1 MPSPEF
7 GNRMAASD
15 RQLVVSAGK
24 TPERKNNREYSFELP
39 GLPEKQTSAT
49 SLAGRLSISMD
60 FWFICEEP
68 SDPVFLRF
76 HTITFS
82 ATI

>member
-1 MPSPEF
+1 
-7 GNRMAASD
+7 MAASD

-24 TPERKNNREYSFELP
+24 TPERKNKREYSFELP

-49 SLAGRLSISMD
+49 SVAGPLSISMD

-76 HTITFS
+76 HTMPFS